1 MSCLAMK
8 IVKAYS
14 VITSIFSIQQIFYKN
29 KTDHIIGTSIEYQT
43 QFNDH
48 RITFFNDPAYY
59 SCFHSPKDKF
69 QEMTISKNI
78 VTNSYLINDP
88 SLHFGSQSYLNLSIP
103 SSILSSLNSPSPSQT
118 PVNVNVNKPQSRQ
131 TSVSTSQASLNV
143 NKPLVVMTMPANNN
157 NNNKIIP
164 MSKTVES
171 VSDPNKHNLISQV
184 KPKTTP
190 KLFLIT
196 PSTVPKPTV
205 THAKPVAG
213 HAKPVATHAKPVAG
227 HAKPVAG
234 HAKPVATHAKPVATH
249 AKPVATHAKPVAGHA
264 KPVAGNAKPVAGHAK
279 PVAGHAK
286 PIAGHAKPVAGHAKP
301 VATHAKP
308 VAGHAKPVAGHAKP
322 VATHA
327 KPVATHAKPVYGHA
341 KPVATHAK
349 PVAGHA
355 KPVSGHAK
363 PVVTHAKPIAT
374 HAKPVATHA
383 KPVGNHGKPVATH
396 AKPVGNHGK
405 PVVTHSR
412 PVANHGKP
420 VATHAKPVGNH
431 GKPVA
436 THAKPVGNHGK
447 PNPSFHLSSF
457 EKCKKDHADYY
468 KLNWFSQ
475 IFHANPCV
483 REKFEIVNVNITNT
497 YQKCIVNRELWPS
510 RRFAIPSA
518 LTTGHHTLLQQ
529 CSHVCYTNRYR
540 YIGLVDERSCLCSQK
555 QPSHKIMIH
564 SNLCKKCKDDI
575 SKRCGNHKYGFLS
588 VYQIV

>member
-196 PSTVPKPTV
+196 PSTVPNPTF

-213 HAKPVATHAKPVAG
+213 HAKPG
-227 HAKPVAG
+227 
-234 HAKPVATHAKPVATH
+234 
-249 AKPVATHAKPVAGHA
+249 
-264 KPVAGNAKPVAGHAK
+264 
-279 PVAGHAK
+279 
-286 PIAGHAKPVAGHAKP
+286 
-301 VATHAKP
+301 ATHAKP